1 MIAALRRR
9 WKLVAVIL
17 LLAALGYVGANWY
30 LSRSGE
36 REPSRMAFN
45 EHCAHCH
52 EMTLPDIS
60 GSWSGPALVGGSLE
74 GGDTVEALM
83 ASIESAHPD
92 LDQQPWRDSISE
104 HSIKALALYI
114 IERRRAW
121 PSTSDSYVLGFAEQE
136 IDSQHHRFR
145 LERFTELAERP
156 YAIAPLPDG
165 QILVSE
171 KVRGL
176 SLVDINGVQGPLI
189 TGTPRVWEEIV
200 RVGGAYVTL
209 GSMLDL
215 ALHPDYQENGWIYLS
230 YSHRCFRDCG
240 FLVPKTMVR
249 VVRGRIV
256 DGAWVDEELI
266 WSVHPDYYTVVPDA
280 VAAGRLAFDAAGH
293 VYVTVGG
300 KAPYSN
306 LHKLDTPYG
315 KIHRVLEDG
324 SIPADNPFYVPVEYR
339 AESSTR
345 HTVFSYGHRTTQG
358 LASDPLTSDIWSTEM
373 GPRGGDE
380 INRIVS
386 GGNYGWPLYTE
397 GLDYDGDAVTIG
409 EDLGLEYAFEDTVP
423 PVLDFTPAPAISNL
437 VFHRGDRFPRWDN
450 DLLVGSLKARTLY
463 RVRVRDGEVVEQETL
478 ATEVGRIRDVA
489 TGADGLVYI
498 AIEHG
503 DRGSLLRLVPLDS
516 GG

>member
-1 MIAALRRR
+1 MRWW
-9 WKLVAVIL
+9 WKLLIVVL
-17 LLAALGYVGANWY
+17 VLAALAVAGASWY

-36 REPSRMAFN
+36 REPSRVAFN

-52 EMTLPDIS
+52 TVTLPDIS
-60 GSWSGPALVGGSLE
+60 GSWSGPALVGGELK
-74 GGDTVEALM
+74 GGDTIEALM
-83 ASIESAHPD
+83 ASIESMHPD
-92 LDQQPWRDSISE
+92 LDQQPWRDSISD

-114 IERRRAW
+114 SERRQQW
-121 PSTSDSYVLGFAEQE
+121 PTTADSYVSDFVERD

-145 LERFTELAERP
+145 LELVTELAERP

-165 QILVSE
+165 RILVSE

-176 SLVDINGVQGPLI
+176 SLVDSQGVQGELI
-189 TGTPRVWEEIV
+189 AGTPRVWKEILN
-200 RVGGAYVTL
+200 VGGSYITL

-215 ALHPDYQENGWIYLS
+215 ALHPDYANNGWIYLS
-230 YSHRCFRDCG
+230 YSHRCHGDCG

-249 VVRGRIV
+249 VVRGRIN
-256 DGAWVDEELI
+256 DGAWVDEDLI

-293 VYVTVGG
+293 IYVTVGG

-315 KIHRVLEDG
+315 KIHRMAEDG
-324 SIPADNPFYVPVEYR
+324 SVPEDNPFYLPAAER

-358 LASDPLTSDIWSTEM
+358 LASDPRSGDIWSTEM

-380 INRIVS
+380 VNRIKA

-397 GLDYDGDAVTIG
+397 GLDYDGDAVSIG
-409 EDLGLEYAFEDTVP
+409 EDLGLDYPFEDTVP

-437 VFHRGDRFPRWDN
+437 TFHKGDRFPRWEN
-450 DLLVGSLKARTLY
+450 DLLIGSLKARTLY
-463 RVRVRDGEVVEQETL
+463 RVRVSDGEVVEQEVL

-489 TGADGLVYI
+489 MGADGLVYI

-503 DRGSLLRLVPLDS
+503 DGGALLRLAPLDS
-516 GG
+516 GS